1 MFDSTIY
8 AQRRQILKENI
19 NQGLILFLG
28 NDETP
33 RNIPENP
40 YPFRQHSSFLYY
52 WGIDRPGLA
61 AIIDIDNNKEIL
73 FGDEYTF
80 EEQIFIGE
88 QPNMAHWC
96 AACGVE
102 ESLPMVKLYTILRE
116 ANAAGR
122 NIHFLPP
129 YRPENKIKV
138 LRLLNIRPDQFTAKS
153 SEELVKKVVAQR
165 EIKCDFEIAELD
177 KAVQLSV
184 DMHEF
189 AMRTVKAGMTE
200 MQVAAMV
207 SQISAHE
214 GTQPAYDLIATI
226 NGEYISKRSRNQVLP
241 EGRMFLLDAA
251 AETSMHYAADISS
264 TFPVSNRFSTGQK
277 EIYQIV
283 RNAQKA
289 AVNSLKPGVEFKQ
302 VHFEA
307 CRALFDGLKQLGLT
321 KGDTDEAV
329 AEGAHALFFPVG
341 TGHMVG
347 IDLHDMED
355 LGELN
360 VGYKDEPKSAQFGLK
375 SLRLAKE
382 LKEGFTIAIEPGI
395 YFIPALVHAWKKEGK
410 FKSYINYSKV
420 ERYLGF
426 GGIRNEE
433 NYLITSTGSRLLGRP
448 KPSDIDEI
456 EALRD
461 EAYQ

>member
-1 MFDSTIY
+1 MFDSMIY

-33 RNIPENP
+33 CNIPENP
-40 YPFRQHSSFLYY
+40 YIFRQHSSFLYY

-61 AIIDIDNNKEIL
+61 AVIDIDNNKEIL

-80 EEQIFIGE
+80 EEQLFIGA
-88 QPNMAHWC
+88 QPSMSNFC
-96 AACGVE
+96 SACGVA

-129 YRPENKIKV
+129 YRPENKIKI

-165 EIKCDFEIAELD
+165 EIKSAQEIAELD
-177 KAVQLSV
+177 KAVNLSI
-184 DMHEF
+184 DMHEY

-200 MQVAAMV
+200 MQVAAQV
-207 SQISAHE
+207 AQIAAHQ
-214 GTQPAYDLIATI
+214 GAALAYDMIATV
-226 NGEYISKRSRNQVLP
+226 NGEFISKRRSNHTLN
-241 EGRMFLLDAA
+241 EGHMFLLDAA
-251 AETSMHYAADISS
+251 AETKMHYAADISS
-264 TFPVSNRFSTGQK
+264 TFPVSSRFSTGQK

-283 RNAQKA
+283 RNAQNV
-289 AVNSLKPGVEFKQ
+289 AVQALKPGIEFKQ

-329 AEGAHALFFPVG
+329 AEGAHALFLPIG
-341 TGHMVG
+341 IGHMIG
-347 IDLHDMED
+347 IDIHDMED

-382 LKEGFTIAIEPGI
+382 LKEGFTVSVEPGI
-395 YFIPALVHAWKKEGK
+395 YFIPALIHAWKKEGK
-410 FKSYINYSKV
+410 FKSYINYAKV
-420 ERYLGF
+420 ERYIGF

-433 NYLITSTGSRLLGRP
+433 NYVITPNGSRLLGRK
-448 KPSDIDEI
+448 KPSDVDEI
-456 EALRD
+456 ENLRS